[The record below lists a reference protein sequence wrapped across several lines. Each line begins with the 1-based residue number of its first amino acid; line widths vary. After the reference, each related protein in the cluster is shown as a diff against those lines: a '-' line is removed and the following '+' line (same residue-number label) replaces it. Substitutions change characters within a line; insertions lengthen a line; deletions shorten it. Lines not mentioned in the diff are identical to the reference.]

1 MQYYNENAQEFF
13 NSTYKVNM
21 AALYVPFL
29 ERIPK
34 HGHILDLGC
43 GSGRDS
49 LAFKQLDYTVTAMDV
64 SAELVKKASQLTGL
78 EVQQRSFYDLNEID
92 QYHGI
97 WACASLLHC
106 ERYRLDDVLSKLT
119 DALKSHGVMYLSFKY
134 GDSDREKDGRKFTDL
149 NEDQLSV
156 LLNHHTKLQLV
167 KHWITVDQRP
177 DREELW
183 LNVLIQKMI

>member
-1 MQYYNENAQEFF
+1 MQYYNENAEAFF

-49 LAFKQLDYTVTAMDV
+49 LAFKQLGYTVTAMDV
-64 SAELVKKASQLTGL
+64 SAELVKKATQLMGL

-106 ERYRLDDVLSKLT
+106 ERHCLDNVLSKLT

-167 KHWITVDQRP
+167 KQWITVDQRP

>member
-1 MQYYNENAQEFF
+1 MQYYNENAEAFF

-49 LAFKQLDYTVTAMDV
+49 LAFKQLGYTVTAMDV
-64 SAELVKKASQLTGL
+64 SAELVKKATQLTGL

-106 ERYRLDDVLSKLT
+106 ERHRLDNVLSKLT

-156 LLNHHTKLQLV
+156 LLNHHTQLQLV

>member
-1 MQYYNENAQEFF
+1 MQYYNENAEEFF

-64 SAELVKKASQLTGL
+64 SAELVKKATQLTGL

-106 ERYRLDDVLSKLT
+106 ERHRLDNVLSKLT

-149 NEDQLSV
+149 TEDQLSV
-156 LLNHHTKLQLV
+156 LLNHHTQLQLV
-167 KHWITVDQRP
+167 KQWITVDQRP